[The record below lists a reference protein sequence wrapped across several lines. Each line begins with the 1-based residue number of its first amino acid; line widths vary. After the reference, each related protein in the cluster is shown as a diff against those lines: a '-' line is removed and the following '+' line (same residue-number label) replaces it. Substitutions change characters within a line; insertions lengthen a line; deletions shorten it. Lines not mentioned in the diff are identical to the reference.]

1 MKKSLF
7 AIAAVTAFAGAAQAQ
22 SSVTVYGIIDMGF
35 ASTSSRVGANKA
47 TNAGFIQAGNGSQT
61 SSRLGFRGN
70 EDLGGGL
77 SAFFTIETEL
87 AGMTTD
93 TVNGNRQTFVGLGKK
108 GIGRAAIGTQY
119 TVMHDA
125 VAATDPGESN
135 NVIGSVIRPMGYA
148 NSAGGQLNI
157 LGNNAAGGNH
167 MIRATNMIKFNSDKF
182 AGFGINA
189 AYIQANGNSTQSNT
203 GTAAGGGSF
212 GGTANFFGY
221 NIGADYRWQK
231 LFVTAAYGTVKQEQ
245 NGLGGTVRT
254 GGTNNPPAGTVYN
267 TANTTTGTTN
277 LAFPA
282 TITAG
287 VNPNT
292 TTSNMYVGGIYD
304 FGVLKAYAAYSNA
317 KIDSGYDSNL
327 FIKRSAQQLGVRGNF
342 TPKIQSWASVGSG
355 RATTYGTNQPTA
367 NFNAWQLGTSYILSK
382 RTNLYAIYG
391 QSVTSSSATVPG
403 GAAGSQYAL
412 GARHTF

>member
-35 ASTSSRVGANKA
+35 SSTSSRIGANKA

-77 SAFFTIETEL
+77 SAFFTVEQEL

-93 TVNGNRQTFVGLGKK
+93 TLNGNRQTFVGLGKK
-108 GIGRAAIGTQY
+108 GIGRAAVGTQY
-119 TVMHDA
+119 TLLHDA
-125 VAATDPGESN
+125 VVATDPGESN
-135 NVIGSVIRPMGYA
+135 NVLGSIIRPMGFA
-148 NSAGGQLNI
+148 QSASAQATSGIN
-157 LGNNAAGGNH
+157 GNNGSGGNH

-189 AYIQANGNSTQSNT
+189 AYIQANSNSTETVN
-203 GTAAGGGSF
+203 GTAAA
-212 GGTANFFGY
+212 GGTGGTSNFFGY
-221 NIGADYRWQK
+221 NLSADYRWKK
-231 LFVTAAYGTVKQEQ
+231 LFVTAAYGSVKQEQ
-245 NGLGGTVRT
+245 NALGATVRPN
-254 GGTNNPPAGTVYN
+254 GTATPAAGTYPDA
-267 TANTTTGTTN
+267 TALKGTTS
-277 LAFPA
+277 LTFPA
-282 TITAG
+282 TITSG

-292 TTSNMYVGGIYD
+292 TTSNMYVGGVYD
-304 FGVLKAYAAYSNA
+304 FGVLKAYAAYTNSKVENGYNSNEF
-317 KIDSGYDSNL
+317 L
-327 FIKRSAQQLGVRGNF
+327 KRSGQQLGVRGNF
-342 TPKIQSWASVGSG
+342 TPKIQSWASIGNG
-355 RATTYGTNQPTA
+355 RLTTYGVNQPTA
-367 NFNAWQLGTSYILSK
+367 NFNAFQLGTSYILSK

-391 QSVTSSSATVPG
+391 QTVTSSSASVPG